1 MFTKVQI
8 KLTLLYS
15 LLFLSLFWA
24 FSFSLYFWMTKSFG
38 EDYIS
43 QVKERHSQLGDTD
56 DFEDVK
62 TTVVTVAGDI
72 ALEQLF
78 ALLLVIN
85 GVSLLVVPTTSWF
98 LVKKSLEPIKVAH
111 EKQKQFVSDAS
122 HELRTPLA
130 IIKGETE
137 VALKKTRTIKEY
149 KNILKSSNEE
159 MVRLSTLVENLLF
172 LARENPKNNINFSEN
187 VDLTDLISNI
197 VFRLNPY
204 IKEKN
209 LKVTLKSPSENLV
222 TRGNKQLLGQLFYN
236 LTDNAI
242 KYTPVKGNITLDMVR
257 DRNWAKISVRDT
269 GMGIGANN
277 KSNIFDRFY
286 RVENSRS
293 VIKGYGLGLS
303 ICQSIVNYHSGKI
316 FVKSRLNKGSEF
328 IVLLPI

>member
-1 MFTKVQI
+1 MLI
-8 KLTLLYS
+8 
-15 LLFLSLFWA
+15 
-24 FSFSLYFWMTKSFG
+24 
-38 EDYIS
+38 
-43 QVKERHSQLGDTD
+43 
-56 DFEDVK
+56 
-62 TTVVTVAGDI
+62 
-72 ALEQLF
+72 
-78 ALLLVIN
+78 
-85 GVSLLVVPTTSWF
+85 PT
-98 LVKKSLEPIKVAH
+98 I
-111 EKQKQFVSDAS
+111 
-122 HELRTPLA
+122 A
-130 IIKGETE
+130 IIKIIEN
-137 VALKKTRTIKEY
+137 KIPID
-149 KNILKSSNEE
+149 KNCDCP
-159 MVRLSTLVENLLF
+159 LSF
-172 LARENPKNNINFSEN
+172 MS
-187 VDLTDLISNI
+187 
-197 VFRLNPY
+197 

-269 GMGIGANN
+269 GMGISANN